1 MSTVALRTAACEALG
16 ARYPIVQTAMGYV
29 ATPELVAASCNA
41 GAFGILACATLA
53 APEVAPAIDR
63 VRALTDRP
71 FGVNFHMFQPGAA
84 QIVDTILEKRVR
96 AVSFGRGPDAA
107 MIARFRAAGLI
118 CIASVG
124 ALRHAQKSADL
135 GADMLIVQGGEGGG
149 HTGSVATTVLLPQVL
164 DAVKIPVFAAGGF
177 ADGRGL
183 AAALACGAAGVAM
196 GTRFLMTRESPVPDA
211 TKARYVKAGLDDVFV
226 TTRLD
231 GIPHRMLRNELAARI
246 ERSSG
251 AGVLVTAL
259 RNAFELKRLT
269 GASLSEML
277 RSARAMARSGEMS
290 LGQALLAA
298 NSPVLLQRAVVQG
311 HPAEGIMAS
320 GQVAGRLGDLPSCAE
335 LIERI
340 VREAEAPPRGGLRA
354 APAGV
359 SPTRGE
365 ESCQSEQKHAT
376 ESARSSSIIRP
387 STRSTARAGTSSR
400 PQSSAWVA
408 TPRTAVC

>member
-1 MSTVALRTAACEALG
+1 MSGLTLRTAACEALG

-53 APEVAPAIDR
+53 AREVAPAIDR
-63 VRALTDRP
+63 VRSLTDRP

-84 QIVDTILEKRVR
+84 QIVDTILGKGVRV
-96 AVSFGRGPDAA
+96 VSFGRGPDAA
-107 MIARFRAAGLI
+107 MIARFRTAGVT

-124 ALRHAQKSADL
+124 ALRHAQKSAEL

-149 HTGSVATTVLLPQVL
+149 HTGSVSTTVLLPQVL

-226 TTRLD
+226 TTKLD

-246 ERSSG
+246 ERASG
-251 AGVLVTAL
+251 TGVLVAAL

-269 GASLSEML
+269 GASLGEML

-311 HPAEGIMAS
+311 QPAEGIMAS
-320 GQVAGRLGDLPSCAE
+320 GQVAGRLGDLPGCAE
-335 LIERI
+335 LVERI
-340 VREAEAPPRGGLRA
+340 VREAEARLAAACELLPRG
-354 APAGV
+354 
-359 SPTRGE
+359 
-365 ESCQSEQKHAT
+365 
-376 ESARSSSIIRP
+376 
-387 STRSTARAGTSSR
+387 
-400 PQSSAWVA
+400 
-408 TPRTAVC
+408 

>member
-96 AVSFGRGPDAA
+96 VVSFGRGPDAA

-269 GASLSEML
+269 GASLGEML
-277 RSARAMARSGEMS
+277 SSARAMARSGEMS

-340 VREAEAPPRGGLRA
+340 VRDAEARLEAACALLPR
-354 APAGV
+354 
-359 SPTRGE
+359 E
-365 ESCQSEQKHAT
+365 
-376 ESARSSSIIRP
+376 
-387 STRSTARAGTSSR
+387 
-400 PQSSAWVA
+400 
-408 TPRTAVC
+408 

>member
-1 MSTVALRTAACEALG
+1 MSTLALRTAACEALG

-96 AVSFGRGPDAA
+96 VVSFGRGPDAA

-164 DAVKIPVFAAGGF
+164 DAVKIPIFAAGGF

-340 VREAEAPPRGGLRA
+340 VREAEARLETACALLPR
-354 APAGV
+354 
-359 SPTRGE
+359 E
-365 ESCQSEQKHAT
+365 
-376 ESARSSSIIRP
+376 
-387 STRSTARAGTSSR
+387 
-400 PQSSAWVA
+400 
-408 TPRTAVC
+408 

>member
-1 MSTVALRTAACEALG
+1 MSTLALRTAACEALG

-96 AVSFGRGPDAA
+96 VVSFGRGPDAA

-164 DAVKIPVFAAGGF
+164 DAVKIPIFAAGGF

-277 RSARAMARSGEMS
+277 SSARAMARSGEMS

-340 VREAEAPPRGGLRA
+340 VREAEARLETACALLPR
-354 APAGV
+354 
-359 SPTRGE
+359 E
-365 ESCQSEQKHAT
+365 
-376 ESARSSSIIRP
+376 
-387 STRSTARAGTSSR
+387 
-400 PQSSAWVA
+400 
-408 TPRTAVC
+408 

>member
-1 MSTVALRTAACEALG
+1 MSGQALRTAACEALG

-29 ATPELVAASCNA
+29 ATPGLVAASCNA

-53 APEVAPAIDR
+53 ADDVGSAIDR
-63 VRALTDRP
+63 VRTLTDRP

-84 QIVDTILEKRVR
+84 QIVDTILAKRVR

-107 MIARFRAAGLI
+107 MIAKFKNAGLI

-124 ALRHAQKSADL
+124 ALRHAQKSAEL

-164 DAVKIPVFAAGGF
+164 EAVKIPVFAAGGF

-183 AAALACGAAGVAM
+183 AAALAFGAAGVAM

-211 TKARYVKAGLDDVFV
+211 TKARYVKAGVDDVFV

-231 GIPHRMLRNELAARI
+231 GISHRMLRNELSARI
-246 ERSSG
+246 ERANG
-251 AGVLVTAL
+251 LGILVAAL
-259 RNAFELKRLT
+259 RNALELKRLT
-269 GASLSEML
+269 GAGMGEML
-277 RSARAMARSGEMS
+277 RAAAAMARSGEMS

-320 GQVAGRLGDLPSCAE
+320 GQVAGRLGDLPTCAE

-340 VREAEAPPRGGLRA
+340 VREAEARLAAAAELLPR
-354 APAGV
+354 V
-359 SPTRGE
+359 
-365 ESCQSEQKHAT
+365 
-376 ESARSSSIIRP
+376 
-387 STRSTARAGTSSR
+387 
-400 PQSSAWVA
+400 
-408 TPRTAVC
+408 

>member
-1 MSTVALRTAACEALG
+1 VSTLALRTAACEALG

-340 VREAEAPPRGGLRA
+340 VREAEARLETACALLPR
-354 APAGV
+354 
-359 SPTRGE
+359 E
-365 ESCQSEQKHAT
+365 
-376 ESARSSSIIRP
+376 
-387 STRSTARAGTSSR
+387 
-400 PQSSAWVA
+400 
-408 TPRTAVC
+408 

>member
-1 MSTVALRTAACEALG
+1 VSTLALRTAACEALG

-96 AVSFGRGPDAA
+96 VVSFGRGPDAA

-340 VREAEAPPRGGLRA
+340 VREAEARLETACALLPR
-354 APAGV
+354 
-359 SPTRGE
+359 E
-365 ESCQSEQKHAT
+365 
-376 ESARSSSIIRP
+376 
-387 STRSTARAGTSSR
+387 
-400 PQSSAWVA
+400 
-408 TPRTAVC
+408 

>member
-1 MSTVALRTAACEALG
+1 MSTLALRTAACEALG

-96 AVSFGRGPDAA
+96 VVSFGRGPDAA

-277 RSARAMARSGEMS
+277 SSARAMARSGEMS

-340 VREAEAPPRGGLRA
+340 VREAEARLETACALLPR
-354 APAGV
+354 
-359 SPTRGE
+359 E
-365 ESCQSEQKHAT
+365 
-376 ESARSSSIIRP
+376 
-387 STRSTARAGTSSR
+387 
-400 PQSSAWVA
+400 
-408 TPRTAVC
+408 

>member
-1 MSTVALRTAACEALG
+1 MSGVALRTPACETLG

-53 APEVAPAIDR
+53 AHEVAPTIDR
-63 VRALTDRP
+63 VRSLTDQP

-84 QIVDTILEKRVR
+84 QIVDTILERKVR

-107 MIARFRAAGLI
+107 MIARFKAAGLI

-124 ALRHAQKSADL
+124 ALRHAQKSAEL

-164 DAVKIPVFAAGGF
+164 DAVQIPVFAAGGF

-196 GTRFLMTRESPVPDA
+196 GTRFLMTRESPVPEA

-231 GIPHRMLRNELAARI
+231 GIPHRMLRNELSARI
-246 ERSSG
+246 ERASG
-251 AGVLVTAL
+251 LGVLATAL
-259 RNAFELKRLT
+259 RNALELRRLT
-269 GASLSEML
+269 GASLGEML

-320 GQVAGRLGDLPSCAE
+320 GQVAGRLGDLPSCEE
-335 LIERI
+335 LVERV
-340 VREAEAPPRGGLRA
+340 VREAEARLASACALLPR
-354 APAGV
+354 
-359 SPTRGE
+359 E
-365 ESCQSEQKHAT
+365 
-376 ESARSSSIIRP
+376 
-387 STRSTARAGTSSR
+387 
-400 PQSSAWVA
+400 
-408 TPRTAVC
+408 

>member
-1 MSTVALRTAACEALG
+1 MSTLALRTAACEALG

-96 AVSFGRGPDAA
+96 VVSFGRGPDAA

-164 DAVKIPVFAAGGF
+164 DAVTIPVFAAGGF

-340 VREAEAPPRGGLRA
+340 VREAEARLETACALLPR
-354 APAGV
+354 
-359 SPTRGE
+359 E
-365 ESCQSEQKHAT
+365 
-376 ESARSSSIIRP
+376 
-387 STRSTARAGTSSR
+387 
-400 PQSSAWVA
+400 
-408 TPRTAVC
+408 

>member
-1 MSTVALRTAACEALG
+1 VSWSALCTAASETLG

-53 APEVAPAIDR
+53 ADEVGPAIDR

-84 QIVDTILEKRVR
+84 QIVDTIVAKRVR

-107 MIARFRAAGLI
+107 MIGRFRTAGLI

-164 DAVKIPVFAAGGF
+164 DAVKVPVFAAGGF

-226 TTRLD
+226 TTKLD
-231 GIPHRMLRNELAARI
+231 GIPHRMLRNELSARI
-246 ERSSG
+246 ERASG
-251 AGVLVTAL
+251 AGVLATAL
-259 RNAFELKRLT
+259 RNALELKRLT
-269 GASLSEML
+269 GASVSEML
-277 RSARAMARSGEMS
+277 RSARAMSRSGEMS

-320 GQVAGRLGDLPSCAE
+320 GQVAGRLADLPSCAE
-335 LIERI
+335 LVERI
-340 VREAEAPPRGGLRA
+340 VREAETRLAAACELLPRA
-354 APAGV
+354 
-359 SPTRGE
+359 
-365 ESCQSEQKHAT
+365 
-376 ESARSSSIIRP
+376 
-387 STRSTARAGTSSR
+387 
-400 PQSSAWVA
+400 
-408 TPRTAVC
+408 

>member
-1 MSTVALRTAACEALG
+1 VSTLALRTAACEALG

-96 AVSFGRGPDAA
+96 VVSFGRGPDAA

-226 TTRLD
+226 TSRLD

-277 RSARAMARSGEMS
+277 SSARAMARSGEMS

-340 VREAEAPPRGGLRA
+340 VREAEARLETVCALLPR
-354 APAGV
+354 
-359 SPTRGE
+359 E
-365 ESCQSEQKHAT
+365 
-376 ESARSSSIIRP
+376 
-387 STRSTARAGTSSR
+387 
-400 PQSSAWVA
+400 
-408 TPRTAVC
+408 

>member
-1 MSTVALRTAACEALG
+1 MSTLALRTAACEALG

-96 AVSFGRGPDAA
+96 VVSFGRGPDAA

-164 DAVKIPVFAAGGF
+164 DAVTIPVFAAGGF

-277 RSARAMARSGEMS
+277 SSARAMARSGEMS

-340 VREAEAPPRGGLRA
+340 VREAEARLETACALLPR
-354 APAGV
+354 
-359 SPTRGE
+359 E
-365 ESCQSEQKHAT
+365 
-376 ESARSSSIIRP
+376 
-387 STRSTARAGTSSR
+387 
-400 PQSSAWVA
+400 
-408 TPRTAVC
+408 

>member
-1 MSTVALRTAACEALG
+1 MSTLALRTAACEALG

-96 AVSFGRGPDAA
+96 VVSFGRGPDAA

-340 VREAEAPPRGGLRA
+340 VREAEARLETACALLPR
-354 APAGV
+354 
-359 SPTRGE
+359 E
-365 ESCQSEQKHAT
+365 
-376 ESARSSSIIRP
+376 
-387 STRSTARAGTSSR
+387 
-400 PQSSAWVA
+400 
-408 TPRTAVC
+408 

>member
-96 AVSFGRGPDAA
+96 VVSFGRGPDAA

-164 DAVKIPVFAAGGF
+164 DAVKIPIFAAGGF

-277 RSARAMARSGEMS
+277 SSARAMARSGEMS

-335 LIERI
+335 LIERL
-340 VREAEAPPRGGLRA
+340 VREAEARLETACALLPR
-354 APAGV
+354 
-359 SPTRGE
+359 E
-365 ESCQSEQKHAT
+365 
-376 ESARSSSIIRP
+376 
-387 STRSTARAGTSSR
+387 
-400 PQSSAWVA
+400 
-408 TPRTAVC
+408 

>member
-1 MSTVALRTAACEALG
+1 MSTLALRTAACEALG

-164 DAVKIPVFAAGGF
+164 DAVKIPIFAAGGF

-340 VREAEAPPRGGLRA
+340 VREAEARLETVCALLPR
-354 APAGV
+354 
-359 SPTRGE
+359 E
-365 ESCQSEQKHAT
+365 
-376 ESARSSSIIRP
+376 
-387 STRSTARAGTSSR
+387 
-400 PQSSAWVA
+400 
-408 TPRTAVC
+408 

>member
-164 DAVKIPVFAAGGF
+164 DAVTIPIFAAGGY

-277 RSARAMARSGEMS
+277 SSARAMARSGEMS

-340 VREAEAPPRGGLRA
+340 VREAEARLETVCALLPR
-354 APAGV
+354 
-359 SPTRGE
+359 E
-365 ESCQSEQKHAT
+365 
-376 ESARSSSIIRP
+376 
-387 STRSTARAGTSSR
+387 
-400 PQSSAWVA
+400 
-408 TPRTAVC
+408 

>member
-1 MSTVALRTAACEALG
+1 MSGRLRTAACETLG

-29 ATPELVAASCNA
+29 ATPALVAASCNA

-53 APEVAPAIDR
+53 ARDVGPAIDR

-71 FGVNFHMFQPGAA
+71 FGVNFHMFQPGAG
-84 QIVDTILEKRVR
+84 QIVETILEKRVR

-107 MIARFRAAGLI
+107 MIGRFRSAGLV

-124 ALRHAQKSADL
+124 ALRHAQKSVEL

-149 HTGSVATTVLLPQVL
+149 HTGAVATTVLLPQVL
-164 DAVKIPVFAAGGF
+164 DTVPVPVFAAGGF

-183 AAALACGAAGVAM
+183 AAALAFGASGVAM
-196 GTRFLMTRESPVPDA
+196 GTRFLMTRESPVPEA
-211 TKARYVKAGLDDVFV
+211 TKARYVAARVEDVFV

-246 ERSSG
+246 ERASG
-251 AGVLVTAL
+251 VGVLANAL
-259 RNAFELKRLT
+259 ANAFELKKLT
-269 GASLSEML
+269 GASIREML

-311 HPAEGIMAS
+311 HPSEGIMAS
-320 GQVAGRLGDLPSCAE
+320 GQVAGRLGDLPTCAE

-340 VREAEAPPRGGLRA
+340 VHEAELRLGA
-354 APAGV
+354 A
-359 SPTRGE
+359 S
-365 ESCQSEQKHAT
+365 QLL
-376 ESARSSSIIRP
+376 
-387 STRSTARAGTSSR
+387 
-400 PQSSAWVA
+400 
-408 TPRTAVC
+408 

>member
-1 MSTVALRTAACEALG
+1 MSTLALRTAACEALG

-63 VRALTDRP
+63 VRALSDRP

-96 AVSFGRGPDAA
+96 VVSFGRGPDAA

-340 VREAEAPPRGGLRA
+340 VREAEARLETACALLPR
-354 APAGV
+354 
-359 SPTRGE
+359 E
-365 ESCQSEQKHAT
+365 
-376 ESARSSSIIRP
+376 
-387 STRSTARAGTSSR
+387 
-400 PQSSAWVA
+400 
-408 TPRTAVC
+408 